1 MAKDA
6 ITMFKEAAVQ
16 LQKEMEYQAL
26 RSACDANDNNE
37 ALQKLIG
44 DFNLA
49 RLDLNAE
56 LSKEDDKDQEKI
68 AALNAQVNTLYNEV
82 MATESMKTYNEAKT
96 EMENVMSY
104 INAILNTAVN
114 GGDPM
119 TTEMPQQG
127 CSGSCS
133 SCAGCH

>member
-6 ITMFKEAAVQ
+6 ITMFKEAAAQ
-16 LQKEMEYQAL
+16 LQREMEFVAL
-26 RSACDANDNNE
+26 METQKRNDEDE
-37 ALQKLIG
+37 ALQDMIG

-49 RLDLNAE
+49 RIELNSE
-56 LSKEDDKDQEKI
+56 LSKTEGKSQEKI
-68 AALNAQVNTLYNEV
+68 NELDAKVRKLYSDI
-82 MATESMKTYNEAKT
+82 MANDSMQAYNEAKADF
-96 EMENVMSY
+96 EGVVEYV
-104 INAILNTAVN
+104 NAILATAVN

-119 TTEMPQQG
+119 TVEKPAAG

>member
-16 LQKEMEYQAL
+16 LQKEAEYLAL
-26 RSACDANDNNE
+26 MGTLERNDADE
-37 ALQKLIG
+37 QLQKLIG

-49 RLDLNAE
+49 RIDLNSE
-56 LSKEDDKDQEKI
+56 LSKSADKDQAKVDQ
-68 AALNAQVNTLYNEV
+68 LNAKVTELYDVIMNN
-82 MATESMKTYNEAKT
+82 ESMQAYNEAKN
-96 EMENVMSY
+96 EMEQVINY
-104 INAILNTAVN
+104 INAIVNTAVN

-119 TTEMPQQG
+119 TVEEPTAG

-133 SCAGCH
+133 SCSGCH